1 MTKTTEVTE
10 QCTIKPIN
18 LQTMPIYIRGISP
31 LVVARFS
38 KKAELMA
45 KMAEGPSAKN
55 KRTRTARDYDLEAQ
69 EAKHISTEGW
79 EGISAAAFRAASISA
94 CRLCGFKMTMAKLSL
109 FIVADGTD
117 RDEMSPLVR
126 LYGDPAQTYTAH
138 TRNATGV
145 IDIRSRP
152 MYQRWGCVLSI
163 RFDRDQF
170 TPTDVI
176 NLINRAGLQV
186 GVCEGR
192 PDSKSSAGLGYGIF
206 EVVPEDQVQQ
216 FKQDYGIL

>member
-1 MTKTTEVTE
+1 MTKSNTE

-18 LQTMPIYIRGISP
+18 LETMQVCIRGIAP

-69 EAKHISTEGW
+69 EAKHTSKEGW
-79 EGISAAAFRAASISA
+79 EGISAAAFRAACISA

-126 LYGDPAQTYTAH
+126 LYGDPAETYTAH

-152 MYQRWGCVLSI
+152 MYQRWGCVLNI

-206 EVVPEDQVQQ
+206 EVVPESQIET
-216 FKQDYGIL
+216 FKSEYGVE